1 MTHTIARLLLK
12 LLPAGPGHRL
22 IVALSGKTEDVA
34 LSPAETEAMASAKPL
49 QYGADG
55 SNTAFEWGEGPLV
68 ILVHGWGGRA
78 AQMAPLSVTLAGQGF
93 RCVALDITGHGDTPN
108 RLVRWHYFLRD
119 VEALTRSLRSD
130 VHAYVGHSSGGTTL
144 MALRRRGKIK
154 AQRYVCVCS
163 PSYPFLA
170 LDSVRQSFNP
180 RESVLERHK
189 LYLADEFGIPWPDL
203 ESGGSFAGADENF
216 LLFYDER
223 DRLVPHTEGD
233 RIHARCARSTFEKT
247 SNYGHR
253 RILTAPELHSAVG
266 GFLKRN

>member
-1 MTHTIARLLLK
+1 MTHRIACLLLQ
-12 LLPAGPGHRL
+12 LLPAGLGHRL

-49 QYGADG
+49 RYGTNG

-78 AQMAPLSVTLAGQGF
+78 AQMAPLAVSLAGQGF
-93 RCVALDITGHGDTPN
+93 RCVALDVTGHGDTPK

-119 VEALTRSLRSD
+119 VEALTQSLQSD
-130 VHAYVGHSSGGTTL
+130 VYAYVGHSSGGTTL
-144 MALRRRGKIK
+144 MAVRRRGGIK

-163 PSYPFLA
+163 PSYPFVA
-170 LDSVRQSFNP
+170 LDSVRQNFNP
-180 RESVLERHK
+180 RERLLERHK
-189 LYLADEFGIPWPDL
+189 LYLAGEFGIPWPDL
-203 ESGGSFAGADENF
+203 ERGGSFAGAGENL
-216 LLFYDER
+216 LLFYDVR

-233 RIHARCARSTFEKT
+233 RIHARCARSTLGKT

-253 RILTAPELHSAVG
+253 RILTAPELHVAVG